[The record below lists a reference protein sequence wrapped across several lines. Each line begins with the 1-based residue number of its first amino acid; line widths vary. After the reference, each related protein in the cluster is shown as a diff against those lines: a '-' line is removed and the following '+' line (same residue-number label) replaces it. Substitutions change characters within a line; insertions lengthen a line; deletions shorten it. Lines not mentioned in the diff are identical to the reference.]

1 MKYSREIDLRDRDE
15 LLDKLWQVNIDT
27 YTQKQLD
34 YLADLIE
41 EFYADI
47 GEIPDLTEINDFY
60 RFQADEILE
69 EAGFFEEEEKDVD
82 NYISDYISDMKIGFD
97 QTYRTFLDFVRDF
110 ELNLENIN
118 KDVNT
123 ADFLK
128 NQVISLV
135 GKEFTKE
142 EQDEINEFIEDNS
155 LVFEY
160 IFAHKIYGNFK
171 EEITDENHATLEYI
185 VEKKKITLGELADE
199 IISEFPELSQ
209 KSVSHKNH

>member
-1 MKYSREIDLRDRDE
+1 MKYSQEIDLRDKDE
-15 LLDKLWQVNIDT
+15 LLDKLWQVNIDS
-27 YTQKQLD
+27 YTQKQID
-34 YLADLIE
+34 YLADFIE
-41 EFYADI
+41 ELYADRD
-47 GEIPDLTEINDFY
+47 EIPDLTDINDIY
-60 RFQADEILE
+60 RFEAEEILR
-69 EAGFFEEEEKDVD
+69 EAGFFEEEKDVYD
-82 NYISDYISDMKIGFD
+82 YISEYISDMKIGFD

-142 EQDEINEFIEDNS
+142 EQDEINQFIEDNS

-185 VEKKKITLGELADE
+185 VEKKEITLGELADE
-199 IISEFPELSQ
+199 IINEFPELSQ

>member
-1 MKYSREIDLRDRDE
+1 MKYSQEIDLRDKDE
-15 LLDKLWQVNIDT
+15 LLDKLWQVNIDS
-27 YTQKQLD
+27 YTQKQID
-34 YLADLIE
+34 YLADFIE
-41 EFYADI
+41 ELYADRD
-47 GEIPDLTEINDFY
+47 EIPDLTDINDIY
-60 RFQADEILE
+60 RFEAEEILR
-69 EAGFFEEEEKDVD
+69 EAGFFEEEKDVYD
-82 NYISDYISDMKIGFD
+82 YISEYISDMKIGFD

-142 EQDEINEFIEDNS
+142 EQDEINQFIEDNS

-185 VEKKKITLGELADE
+185 VEKKEITLGELADE
-199 IISEFPELSQ
+199 IINEFPELSQ
-209 KSVSHKNH
+209 KNISHKNH